1 MRKILFTLLLV
12 LGPSPALTQTSVPA
26 PVLVL
31 KDLRGRTVRLANFK
45 GKVVLVNFWAT
56 WCPPC
61 RAEIPDLVKW
71 QRQHHRQGLQVIG
84 VAYPPTNPRSVR
96 RFVRQLKMN
105 YPVWLGSKA
114 TKALFDPGE
123 TLPFTVVIDREGNV
137 RATIEGI
144 LLPEE
149 FDEKVR
155 PLLEQ
160 SNQKT
165 IHQSKWLNPSLT
177 TANGSEVLTHVLP
190 FSNHGVSPF

>member
-1 MRKILFTLLLV
+1 MRKILFTLLFV
-12 LGPSPALTQTSVPA
+12 LAAVPALAQAPA
-26 PVLVL
+26 AAPPVVL
-31 KDLRGRTVRLANFK
+31 RDLQGRTMRLADFK

-71 QRQHHRQGLQVIG
+71 QRQYRRQGLQVVG
-84 VAYPPTNPRSVR
+84 VTYPPTNGRAVR
-96 RFVRQLKMN
+96 TFVRQLKMN

-114 TKALFDPGE
+114 TKELFDPGE
-123 TLPFTVVIDREGNV
+123 TLPFSVLIDREGNV

-155 PLLEQ
+155 PLLGQ
-160 SNQKT
+160 SN
-165 IHQSKWLNPSLT
+165 P
-177 TANGSEVLTHVLP
+177 
-190 FSNHGVSPF
+190 